1 MVMLI
6 VKVIIIIISRVF
18 LNLICRVHKKLPFLN
33 LFITTSS
40 SVTRRLQRTR
50 ANNDLLL
57 YCEAAFDPHPDPEPD
72 PEPDP
77 GLLCT
82 DIQSQGFSNWLERRR
97 NMKLRV
103 CGKMVHLKWR
113 RSYSQ
118 EYSGLQ
124 HTAESAAVQISVGEG
139 GDFTSGLNIT
149 GTPEAKAREEDL
161 CNMILCI
168 TTWEPPWHHDWFPG
182 VNTFPSIAAEGI
194 YSCCTVST
202 STAAPNSTLV

>member
-6 VKVIIIIISRVF
+6 VKVLIIISRVF
-18 LNLICRVHKKLPFLN
+18 LNLICRVHKKRPFYHYK
-33 LFITTSS
+33 FICYSTLAENSGQQRPLAVLRG
-40 SVTRRLQRTR
+40 SVWPAPWPR
-50 ANNDLLL
+50 AWPR
-57 YCEAAFDPHPDPEPD
+57 AW
-72 PEPDP
+72 P
-77 GLLCT
+77 GSPMY
-82 DIQSQGFSNWLERRR
+82 QSQGFSYWLKRRR

-118 EYSGLQ
+118 EYRGLQ
-124 HTAESAAVQISVGEG
+124 HTAESAAVQISVAEG

-182 VNTFPSIAAEGI
+182 VNTFPCIAAEGI
-194 YSCCTVST
+194 YSCRTVST

>member
-6 VKVIIIIISRVF
+6 VKVLIIISRVF
-18 LNLICRVHKKLPFLN
+18 LNLICRVHKKTPFPRPFYHHK
-33 LFITTSS
+33 FICYSTLAENSGQQRPLAVLRG
-40 SVTRRLQRTR
+40 SVWPAPWPR
-50 ANNDLLL
+50 AWPR
-57 YCEAAFDPHPDPEPD
+57 AW
-72 PEPDP
+72 P
-77 GLLCT
+77 GSPMY
-82 DIQSQGFSNWLERRR
+82 QSQGFSYWLKRRR

-103 CGKMVHLKWR
+103 SGKMVRLKWR

-118 EYSGLQ
+118 EYRGLQ
-124 HTAESAAVQISVGEG
+124 HTAESAAVQISVAEG

>member
-6 VKVIIIIISRVF
+6 VKVFIIISRVF
-18 LNLICRVHKKLPFLN
+18 LNLICRVHKKRPFLD

-77 GLLCT
+77 GLLCV
-82 DIQSQGFSNWLERRR
+82 DIQSRGFSNWLKRRR

-103 CGKMVHLKWR
+103 CGKMVRLKWR

-124 HTAESAAVQISVGEG
+124 HTAESAAVQISVAEG